1 MNEYSEKQT
10 VIRDVPGGR
19 KPVVE
24 RQYDSVVTE
33 SRPTSG
39 VAIAALVIAAVAAA
53 IVVTIMILNY
63 QQNDRDQQL
72 AQERDRMAPTQQQQ
86 PPPQPG
92 QQAPVIIVPQ
102 QPGVPAPTAPAQV
115 APVESSAPSSIDVE
129 IAITSKLLDDLE
141 LASYPVDVKVK
152 AGTATLSG
160 TLPNEGLKARA
171 EKVAKSVKGVR
182 DVKNNIVV
190 QP

>member
-10 VIRDVPGGR
+10 VIRDVPEAR
-19 KPVVE
+19 RPFVD
-24 RQYDSVVTE
+24 RQFDSVVTE
-33 SRPTSG
+33 SRPVSG

-72 AQERDRMAPTQQQQ
+72 TQERDRMAATQQQ
-86 PPPQPG
+86 PPQPS

-102 QPGVPAPTAPAQV
+102 QPGVPAQTPAPSQV
-115 APVESSAPSSIDVE
+115 APGESNAPASIDVE
-129 IAITSKLLDDLE
+129 TSVTSKLLDDKE
-141 LASYPVDVKVK
+141 LGSYPVDVKAKGWTV
-152 AGTATLSG
+152 TLSG

-171 EKVAKSVKGVR
+171 EKLTRTVAGVR
-182 DVKNNIVV
+182 DVKNKIIVE
-190 QP
+190 P